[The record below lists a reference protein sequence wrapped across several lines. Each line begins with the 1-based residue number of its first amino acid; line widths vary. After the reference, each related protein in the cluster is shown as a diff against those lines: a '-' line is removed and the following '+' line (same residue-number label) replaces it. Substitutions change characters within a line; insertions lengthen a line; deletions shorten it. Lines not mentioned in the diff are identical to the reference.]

1 MTANQG
7 RVRLNTKTGGIM
19 LSDGGNNSISLHPLW
34 IRERLNSDADL
45 DPINNQRKYE
55 PAEIPMDLTIK
66 DVKLAAD
73 NDNLEV
79 SFSDGYQSKLSLI
92 AIERELGWLVDPEA
106 PPIPQAWTTALNT
119 RPEASWGELDDPAKL
134 KIMLEGFLRYGFC
147 IMQDTPTTRDSL
159 LTLAGRFGYVRDTN
173 WGLLFNV
180 EKKANA
186 TDTAYTDL
194 ALPSHTD
201 NPYRQPIPGIQFL
214 HCLKNEV
221 SGGLSTLV
229 DGIAITERLAEE
241 SPEQAKLLEAINIRF
256 RYQGP
261 SAILENWGP
270 MVERDHRGI
279 VYRIRLSSKLDYVPA
294 MDKETLDMFY
304 AARRRLY
311 ELSNDE
317 EFQITFPFR
326 EGTLLM
332 MDNYRLL
339 HGRTAFNGTQGHRWL
354 QGCYTDH
361 DGVTSLYRMI
371 ASGQNISAVP
381 SES

>member
-1 MTANQG
+1 
-7 RVRLNTKTGGIM
+7 V
-19 LSDGGNNSISLHPLW
+19 S
-34 IRERLNSDADL
+34 
-45 DPINNQRKYE
+45 
-55 PAEIPMDLTIK
+55 LTIRQ
-66 DVKLAAD
+66 
-73 NDNLEV
+73 
-79 SFSDGYQSKLSLI
+79 SSKLC
-92 AIERELGWLVDPEA
+92 
-106 PPIPQAWTTALNT
+106 
-119 RPEASWGELDDPAKL
+119 L
-134 KIMLEGFLRYGFC
+134 KDF
-147 IMQDTPTTRDSL
+147 
-159 LTLAGRFGYVRDTN
+159 YVN